1 MHFIM
6 LILKRRWNFFLQVA
20 SHFPK
25 TKPVTVTNVLLTC
38 YIRITLLIQ
47 KISDLRSQDREK
59 KSAQWKGGGERGTD
73 GWRTE
78 GGREGGKESYSL
90 QNNDRSSDA
99 WILYWAPLMS

>member
-1 MHFIM
+1 M

-59 KSAQWKGGGERGTD
+59 KSVKWKKFGEAALIFIR
-73 GWRTE
+73 
-78 GGREGGKESYSL
+78 KIILVLYSKSA
-90 QNNDRSSDA
+90 N
-99 WILYWAPLMS
+99 YF